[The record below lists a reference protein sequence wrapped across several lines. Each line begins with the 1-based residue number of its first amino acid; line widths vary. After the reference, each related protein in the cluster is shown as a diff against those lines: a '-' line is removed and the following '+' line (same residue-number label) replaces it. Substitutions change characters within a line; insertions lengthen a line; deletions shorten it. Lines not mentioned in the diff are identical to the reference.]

1 MHFLLS
7 HACYMPINL
16 IFLDLITRILRKT
29 SRLFNFSAVSVQMSS
44 LLSFFCDLMVVIPLK
59 RSVRGDE
66 IKKNRIAFTATRKSK
81 SPYRMNYQAKQA
93 LVLLISSLTVT
104 TEKNFGG
111 VHCVYKEIYVVLSHI
126 FLHSIWTSYF
136 ISTLFRFRRYYPL
149 HFIKF

>member
-1 MHFLLS
+1 MRATCPS
-7 HACYMPINL
+7 ISSSL
-16 IFLDLITRILRKT
+16 IWSPEYYVRLQDCLT
-29 SRLFNFSAVSVQMSS
+29 SAPYLYRWVG
-44 LLSFFCDLMVVIPLK
+44 LLSFFSDLMVVIPLK

-66 IKKNRIAFTATRKSK
+66 IKKNRIAFTATWKSK

-93 LVLLISSLTVT
+93 LVLLISNLTVT

-126 FLHSIWTSYF
+126 FLYSIWTSYF